1 MPFTIYVRY
10 EYEENRYPK
19 QFACFLFIPRYYLR
33 PLNRYPR
40 WGDAEDDTTSALANS
55 KSPPSVDSMTA
66 KSHEEERG
74 FERAVASSSRFD
86 HLGNISNLSASVQ
99 KLLRDFATDSDE
111 LTKFDS
117 DDTGTAATSTADTLP
132 PKADI
137 TQVLDCC
144 SLLYNLQS
152 YMLCKTSPPCPSAYC
167 RTPHRATMPR

>member
-1 MPFTIYVRY
+1 
-10 EYEENRYPK
+10 
-19 QFACFLFIPRYYLR
+19 
-33 PLNRYPR
+33 
-40 WGDAEDDTTSALANS
+40 
-55 KSPPSVDSMTA
+55 MTA
-66 KSHEEERG
+66 KSHEEEHG
-74 FERAVASSSRFD
+74 FERAVASSSTFD

-117 DDTGTAATSTADTLP
+117 DDTGTAVTSTADTLP

-144 SLLYNLQS
+144 SLLYNPQS
-152 YMLCKTSPPCPSAYC
+152 YMLSKMSPPCPSAHY